1 MSPKK
6 LQTKSR
12 YDSLD
17 LDNDGIVSD
26 EEIEK
31 ADRILERDESTWKY
45 GFYFY
50 LGQWGRG
57 KRRIGTKQL
66 A

>member
-26 EEIEK
+26 E
-31 ADRILERDESTWKY
+31 DRKSVV
-45 GFYFY
+45 
-50 LGQWGRG
+50 
-57 KRRIGTKQL
+57 
-66 A
+66 